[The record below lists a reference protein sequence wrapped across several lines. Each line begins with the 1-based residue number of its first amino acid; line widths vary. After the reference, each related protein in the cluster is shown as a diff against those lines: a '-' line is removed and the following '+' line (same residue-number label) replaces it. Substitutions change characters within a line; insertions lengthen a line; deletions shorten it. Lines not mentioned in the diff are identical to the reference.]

1 MKTTLT
7 KEEIKQ
13 RIKKVKCFLV
23 TMIKSA
29 IKKVREISRESI
41 CNFLQEFSNPTSVI
55 TKVKVKKTES
65 LKNIEKMGKQSQ

>member
-1 MKTTLT
+1 
-7 KEEIKQ
+7 
-13 RIKKVKCFLV
+13 
-23 TMIKSA
+23 MIKSA